1 MTVMIAS
8 YKTAAVALL
17 VTLLAAS
24 ACGKKPVVPAPPP
37 PPPVAPPPTTAPP
50 PPPPTPPPAPT
61 PPAPTPIVE
70 ETADDLNKKGV
81 LKSALF
87 AYDSYALTDQAR
99 AAILANA
106 EELKKRST
114 AKVLIE
120 GHCDSRGTSE
130 YNLALGE
137 RRAAAVRDYLVSLGV
152 TADRVTTVSK
162 GKEQPFCKEETESC
176 WQQNRVGYFL
186 FTALK

>member
-1 MTVMIAS
+1 MISS

-17 VTLLAAS
+17 VTALAVS
-24 ACGKKPVVPAPPP
+24 ACGKKPAPAPPP
-37 PPPVAPPPTTAPP
+37 APQPAPPPTT
-50 PPPPTPPPAPT
+50 TPAPPAPT
-61 PPAPTPIVE
+61 PPPAATPPAPTTIAE
-70 ETADDLNKKGV
+70 ETIDVANKN
-81 LKSALF
+81 LKQAYFAL
-87 AYDSYALTDQAR
+87 DSYALSDAAR
-99 AAILANA
+99 AAVQANV
-106 EELKKRST
+106 EELKKRPA

-120 GHCDSRGTSE
+120 GHADSRGTSE

-137 RRAAAVRDYLVSLGV
+137 RRAAATRDYLVSLGV

-176 WQQNRVGYFL
+176 WQQNRVAYFI

>member
-8 YKTAAVALL
+8 YRTAAVALL
-17 VTLLAAS
+17 VTSLAVS
-24 ACGKKPVVPAPPP
+24 ACGKKPAPPP
-37 PPPVAPPPTTAPP
+37 APQPAPAPPPTTAPAP
-50 PPPPTPPPAPT
+50 PAPTPPPPAT

-70 ETADDLNKKGV
+70 ETVDDLNKKGV
-81 LKSALF
+81 LKSAFF
-87 AYDSYALTDQAR
+87 ALDSYALSDAAR
-99 AAILANA
+99 AAVQANA
-106 EELKKRST
+106 DELKKRSA

-120 GHCDSRGTSE
+120 GHADSRGTSE

-137 RRAAAVRDYLVSLGV
+137 RRAAATRDYLVSLGV
-152 TADRVTTVSK
+152 AADRVTTVSK